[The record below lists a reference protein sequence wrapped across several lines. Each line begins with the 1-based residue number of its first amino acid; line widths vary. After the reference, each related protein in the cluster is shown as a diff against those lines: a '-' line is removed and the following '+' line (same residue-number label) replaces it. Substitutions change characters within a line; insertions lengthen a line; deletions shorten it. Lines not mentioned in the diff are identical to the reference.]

1 MAFLLCCFLLK
12 TGSHKHN
19 EHHTL
24 QTNSVVTWLLVLSRR
39 HRMERVYGYQQVLL
53 KHGKVQDRSVLEE
66 WLTKIELSDLDVVI
80 MRYPESTGIGGIT
93 KDETWLIV
101 DDLIRWWDSCG

>member
-1 MAFLLCCFLLK
+1 
-12 TGSHKHN
+12 
-19 EHHTL
+19 
-24 QTNSVVTWLLVLSRR
+24 
-39 HRMERVYGYQQVLL
+39 MERVYGYQQVLL

>member
-1 MAFLLCCFLLK
+1 
-12 TGSHKHN
+12 
-19 EHHTL
+19 
-24 QTNSVVTWLLVLSRR
+24 
-39 HRMERVYGYQQVLL
+39 MERVYGYQQVLL

-101 DDLIRWWDSCG
+101 DDLIRWRDSCG